1 VNDLEEAVIRMLE
14 LESMN
19 LHMKLEECC
28 KKAGVELAI
37 F

>member
-1 VNDLEEAVIRMLE
+1 VKDLEEAVIRLK
-14 LESMN
+14 LPSWS
-19 LHMKLEECC
+19 LLGKLEECR